1 VRGKR
6 IIFAVFD
13 ELHREYRGYKTALTF
28 KKAGYSVKVIGIRY
42 NIDKLSGW
50 EDIPHR
56 RISLNKK
63 VPLIL
68 NMLVFWLRLLHKLLK
83 EKCDIIYSHDIFP
96 LLPVYIVSKL
106 KKVPYIYDAHEFW
119 HGNSQVEN
127 RPAAKKFWTS
137 YERFFIKRAKSII
150 TVSVPIAEELENI
163 YGLKNVRVL
172 TNLPIK
178 KEIPQ
183 NRTMIHDMLGLEKD
197 TKIVM
202 YQGSFLINNGLDDII
217 RAFAGV
223 EKKAV
228 LVLAGSGSEKD
239 SLVRLTEETGLSD
252 RVFFIGPFS
261 HAELIRYT
269 VCADIGLCLI
279 RNSGKSYYY
288 SAPNKMFEFIQ
299 AGVPQIASDFPEMK
313 KYVSGMNTGIN
324 IDPSDKD
331 KITKSI
337 NMLINDVSLYKTLK
351 DSCIKNGPEL
361 VWETIENILTE
372 SAL

>member
-1 VRGKR
+1 
-6 IIFAVFD
+6 
-13 ELHREYRGYKTALTF
+13 
-28 KKAGYSVKVIGIRY
+28 
-42 NIDKLSGW
+42 
-50 EDIPHR
+50 
-56 RISLNKK
+56 
-63 VPLIL
+63 
-68 NMLVFWLRLLHKLLK
+68 
-83 EKCDIIYSHDIFP
+83 
-96 LLPVYIVSKL
+96 
-106 KKVPYIYDAHEFW
+106 
-119 HGNSQVEN
+119 
-127 RPAAKKFWTS
+127 
-137 YERFFIKRAKSII
+137 
-150 TVSVPIAEELENI
+150 
-163 YGLKNVRVL
+163 VL